1 VEQAIAVVVDS
12 ESEIA
17 DFKDYKATSA
27 PPTVSPAK
35 KEEASKPSSTPVPQ
49 KTDLPQAS
57 PTSPSSEERILASPL
72 ARRTAEE
79 KSVKL

>member
-1 VEQAIAVVVDS
+1 VQQAIAVVVDS

-17 DFKDYKATSA
+17 DFKDYKATSVL
-27 PPTVSPAK
+27 PTVSPAK
-35 KEEASKPSSTPVPQ
+35 KEEESKPSSTPVPP
-49 KTDLPQAS
+49 KIDLPQAS
-57 PTSPSSEERILASPL
+57 VTSLSTEERILASPL